1 MDYIGLGL
9 VGVYALLMSFWWFTM
24 KCLFRL
30 GGPEDQDSLSTV
42 VKSVSGLGAGVLVA
56 AALWENG
63 FRHYLCSVPASFW
76 GWLTATI
83 VLNIFIAHFYVKA
96 MEKSVASVAVHV
108 TALAPMV
115 AIGTAWFFLDK
126 ELPGP
131 VGVVGIVTI
140 PLGLYILHF
149 NPRHYGLNLAGP
161 VIEVWQKRGNWLWY
175 ALGVAV
181 FAGCS
186 LPIDKKCVLLG
197 DHLIAPGLTLLVAWG
212 LFWGSKSVVT
222 GNWRRV
228 VLLPKWKVFT
238 ALLLL
243 AACFGVANGFQAAA
257 YYYGFAASVGS
268 LKRLDAPLT
277 VLWAW
282 LFLRREERGE
292 GHLAFR
298 IAGSITA
305 FTGAF
310 LIWLDGVV

>member
-1 MDYIGLGL
+1 MEPIGLGL

-24 KCLFRL
+24 KRLFSL
-30 GGPEDQDSLSTV
+30 GGAEDQGSLSTV
-42 VKSVSGLGAGVLVA
+42 VKSVSGLGAGALVM
-56 AALWENG
+56 AALWKNG
-63 FRHYLCSVPASFW
+63 FGHYVHSVPASFW
-76 GWLTATI
+76 GWLAATI

-108 TALAPMV
+108 TALAPIV

-131 VGVVGIVTI
+131 VGVVGIVTVLI
-140 PLGLYILHF
+140 GLYVLHF
-149 NPRHYGLNLAGP
+149 NPRHYGFNLVGP
-161 VIEVWQKRGNWLWY
+161 VVEVWQKRGSWLWY
-175 ALGVAV
+175 ALGVAM

-197 DHLIAPGLTLLVAWG
+197 DHLIAPGLTLLIAWG
-212 LFWGSKSVVT
+212 VFWGGKSVVA
-222 GNWRRV
+222 GDWRRV
-228 VLLPKWKVFT
+228 ALLPRRKVLFT
-238 ALLLL
+238 LLVI
-243 AACFGVANGFQAAA
+243 AMCFGVANGFQAAA

-282 LFLRREERGE
+282 LFLRKEERSE
-292 GHLAFR
+292 GHFAFR
-298 IAGSITA
+298 IAGSLIA
-305 FTGAF
+305 FTGAL